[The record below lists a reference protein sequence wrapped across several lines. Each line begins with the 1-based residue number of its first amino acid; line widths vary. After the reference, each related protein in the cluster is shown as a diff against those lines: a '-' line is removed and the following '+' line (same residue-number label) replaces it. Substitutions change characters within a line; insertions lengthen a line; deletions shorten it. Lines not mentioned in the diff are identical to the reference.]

1 MACGILVPQPETEPS
16 PSAVRTQSPNHWTT
30 SKFLLVPLVS
40 QRYKGKKARSEGF
53 VNCDSVPTQHGRP
66 SDGWKVLH
74 LLRQLCKVT
83 LDSMWEFKS
92 GGGDKYTLQRY
103 SQFDVFVWLPKI
115 RRDERRPNR
124 RRRNELLLLGVG
136 TRVPFSWASDKI
148 QEQVQAAGSMA
159 SSTPVF
165 LTLVIPHLE
174 YSVPQGPTPPK
185 KKRHHF
191 FSSQNLTLYIHFEE
205 RHSEV
210 HCGDGSWCLP
220 FTLKQLRKN
229 CSYVS
234 LLYCLSTLY
243 CLSIYPSRDKQKW

>member
-92 GGGDKYTLQRY
+92 GGGGTSIHYRGTVSLMYLFDSPKSGVTREGRTGDAEMSYYSWALAHECRFPEPVIKFKSRSKLQAP
-103 SQFDVFVWLPKI
+103 WLP
-115 RRDERRPNR
+115 R
-124 RRRNELLLLGVG
+124 LQ
-136 TRVPFSWASDKI
+136 S
-148 QEQVQAAGSMA
+148 
-159 SSTPVF
+159 F
-165 LTLVIPHLE
+165 LPL
-174 YSVPQGPTPPK
+174 
-185 KKRHHF
+185 
-191 FSSQNLTLYIHFEE
+191 
-205 RHSEV
+205 
-210 HCGDGSWCLP
+210 
-220 FTLKQLRKN
+220 
-229 CSYVS
+229 
-234 LLYCLSTLY
+234 
-243 CLSIYPSRDKQKW
+243 